1 MNCDYVRIFLF
12 KFFVSKSSRHRA
24 PAAFQRSH
32 LISDWNTTGTET
44 SRAPTT
50 APTRQSDLC
59 LFLFWAVLALVKNSC
74 SVLLFFLSFPLLR
87 IFTIK
92 KLGHFYPLAV
102 WRKSIHAFI
111 SPSLDTAALL
121 RPASVKSCSRCL
133 CLNSILGEVL
143 VLRPTSLRL
152 SFRLRF
158 LVPLLY
164 LQLLPLFTVSGSSL
178 GLVVLEVSSC

>member
-74 SVLLFFLSFPLLR
+74 SVLLFFFFFPPTENFYHQKIRSFLSVGSLEEVHPCFYLSL
-87 IFTIK
+87 F
-92 KLGHFYPLAV
+92 GHC
-102 WRKSIHAFI
+102 S
-111 SPSLDTAALL
+111 SPSSSFSQKLL
-121 RPASVKSCSRCL
+121 S
-133 CLNSILGEVL
+133 
-143 VLRPTSLRL
+143 
-152 SFRLRF
+152 
-158 LVPLLY
+158 VPLLELNTGWSACVKTY
-164 LQLLPLFTVSGSSL
+164 ITTLKFQTAFSCATTFSAATATIYNCLRPLPA
-178 GLVVLEVSSC
+178 